1 MEPNMLDGV
10 SLDQLRT
17 FIAAAD
23 EGSFSAAARKLNR
36 VQSAVSGWVGALEEQ
51 IGVVL
56 FDRSARFPKLTPEGV
71 LLLADA
77 RNIVSGVD
85 TLKARARLMTSGVE
99 AELSVVVDVFFP
111 TAVVSAVAKAFAR
124 RFPLTPLRVF
134 VEGLGAA
141 YLPVLDGRCS
151 VGILTPLP
159 RAFPSLASE
168 RLGELPLVAVAA
180 ADHPLA
186 AVGRRIPRRELAR
199 HVQLVLTDRSDLT
212 AGRDFGVASPLT
224 WRLADLSTKHAFL
237 KDCVGWGGMP
247 LHMVE
252 KDIAAGALVVL
263 DVDEMP
269 ATGFML
275 TMSAFHRPSEPPG
288 PAGAWFVEQLKA
300 LWQQAGAASV
310 VPVNVAAAAALV
322 PPADPRKP

>member
-1 MEPNMLDGV
+1 MLDGV

-17 FIAAAD
+17 FIAAVD

-36 VQSAVSGWVGALEEQ
+36 VQSAVSGWVGGLEDQ
-51 IGVVL
+51 IGVTL
-56 FDRSARFPKLTPEGV
+56 FDRSGRFPKLTPEGV

-77 RNIVSGVD
+77 RNVVSGVD
-85 TLKARARLMTSGVE
+85 TLKARAKLMNSGVE

-111 TAVVSAVAKAFAR
+111 TTVVSAVAKAFAHQ
-124 RFPLTPLRVF
+124 FPLTPLRLF

-151 VGILTPLP
+151 LGILTPLP
-159 RAFPSLASE
+159 QTFPSLVSE
-168 RLGELPLVAVAA
+168 RLGELPLVAVASA
-180 ADHPLA
+180 FHPLA
-186 AVGRRIPRRELAR
+186 NFSHRIPRRELAK

-212 AGRDFGVASPLT
+212 VGRDFGVASPST
-224 WRLADLSTKHAFL
+224 WRLADLSTKYAFL

-252 KDIAAGALVVL
+252 KDIAAGTLVVL

-269 ATGFML
+269 RTGFML
-275 TMSAFHRPSEPPG
+275 TMSAFHQPSQPPG
-288 PAGAWFVEQLKA
+288 PAGKWFIDHLKTLWEQDDIV
-300 LWQQAGAASV
+300 Q
-310 VPVNVAAAAALV
+310 VP
-322 PPADPRKP
+322 

>member
-1 MEPNMLDGV
+1 MLDGV

-17 FIAAAD
+17 FIAAVD

-36 VQSAVSGWVGALEEQ
+36 VQSAVSGWVAGLEGQ

-56 FDRSARFPKLTPEGV
+56 FDRSGRFPKLTPEGV
-71 LLLADA
+71 LLVADA

-85 TLKARARLMTSGVE
+85 TLKARAKLMTSGVE

-111 TAVVSAVAKAFAR
+111 TTVVSTVAKAFAS
-124 RFPLTPLRVF
+124 RFPLTPLRLF

-151 VGILTPLP
+151 LGILTPIP
-159 RAFPSLASE
+159 QTFSSLVSE
-168 RLGELPLVAVAA
+168 RLGDLPLLAVAA
-180 ADHPLA
+180 PGHPLA
-186 AVGRRIPRRELAR
+186 RFSHRIPRRELSK
-199 HVQLVLTDRSDLT
+199 HVQLVLTDRSNLT

-224 WRLADLSTKHAFL
+224 WRLADLSTKYAFL

-252 KDIAAGALVVL
+252 KDIAAGTLVVL

-269 ATGFML
+269 RTGFML
-275 TMSAFHRPSEPPG
+275 TMSAFHQTSQPPG
-288 PAGAWFVEQLKA
+288 PAGKWFIDQLKA
-300 LWQQAGAASV
+300 LWEQANAIQSTCGGSV
-310 VPVNVAAAAALV
+310 DTLNI
-322 PPADPRKP
+322 RE